1 MARKEINWNRAG
13 ANFEL
18 KIMHD
23 LERYGYLTLRSSGSR
38 GAVDVVAVGQSS
50 TLVIQAKIS
59 QPVIP
64 PAERRAVLAL
74 ADRMGPSAV
83 PLVAYREAGKVGY
96 RLLTGPGP
104 KDWTLWEPE
113 PLWFAVCALCGHQ
126 LRAHDPVQAEGCW
139 ETETG
144 SKYSCVCDG
153 FQLMS

>member
-1 MARKEINWNRAG
+1 MARRAVNTNRQG

-23 LERYGYLTLRSSGSR
+23 LQRYGYLALRSSGSR
-38 GAVDVVAVGQSS
+38 GAVDVVAIGDLT

-59 QPVIP
+59 KPVIS

-74 ADRMGPSAV
+74 AGRMGPSAV
-83 PLVAYREAGKVGY
+83 PLVAYRVGGKVGY

-113 PLWFAVCALCGHQ
+113 PLRYAVCGACGHEHGIHG
-126 LRAHDPVQAEGCW
+126 ADSYGGCW
-139 ETETG
+139 ESATG
-144 SKYSCVCDG
+144 GPNSCVCAG
-153 FQLMS
+153 FKLLS